1 LLWQLCLTVGI
12 AIFVSAICSLLEAA
26 LYSVPSSHIAVM
38 QKEGLAAGHILQR
51 LKGNISRPITAVLTL
66 NTVAATMGAALAGA
80 AAVRLFGE
88 HSLAWFSAGFTLL
101 ILIGAE
107 ILPKTIGV
115 AYNREL
121 APWIAL
127 PLQVLVT
134 ALSPV
139 IWFCQLITSLLP
151 TPSEKNQAYAEEVRA
166 IAAMGLSA
174 GSIDP
179 QEEKVIGNIL
189 ELKKKDVID
198 VMTPRTVTFCLDGN
212 QTIIQAKEYREKWN
226 RHSRVPVYDRT
237 PDEITGI
244 VLRKDLLL
252 FDAEGNE
259 SVPLASLAGPV
270 HFVPETV
277 PLSRVLLDFFEKR
290 QHLFV
295 VVDEYGSFTGV
306 ISLEDVIEEIVGQEI
321 MDESD
326 QVRDMRALAKSRRKE
341 KTSKVKERVGGA
353 AESVP
358 GKNQNK

>member
-1 LLWQLCLTVGI
+1 MLPQLCLTVFL
-12 AIFVSAICSLLEAA
+12 AVLVSALCSLLEAA
-26 LYSVPSSHIAVM
+26 LYSVPSSHLAVM

-66 NTVAATMGAALAGA
+66 NTVATTMGAALAGA
-80 AAVRLFGE
+80 TAASLFGE
-88 HSLAWFSAGFTLL
+88 HSLGWFSAAFTLL
-101 ILIGAE
+101 ILLGAE

-115 AYNREL
+115 AYSRQL

-127 PLQVLVT
+127 PLQVMVT
-134 ALSPV
+134 ALTPL

-151 TPSEKNQAYAEEVRA
+151 TPSEKNLAYAEEVRA
-166 IAAMGLSA
+166 VAALGLSA

-198 VMTPRTVTFCLDGN
+198 VMTPRTVTFTLDGDL
-212 QTIIQAKEYREKWN
+212 TLSQAKEYREEWN
-226 RHSRVPVYDRT
+226 RHSRVPVYDQN
-237 PDEITGI
+237 PEAITGI

-252 FDAEGNE
+252 TANE
-259 SVPLASLAGPV
+259 DGDSKRLASLAGPV
-270 HFVPETV
+270 HFVPETA

-326 QVRDMRALAKSRRKE
+326 QTRDMRALAKSRRKE
-341 KTSKVKERVGGA
+341 RVA
-353 AESVP
+353 R
-358 GKNQNK
+358 GKSRIA

>member
-1 LLWQLCLTVGI
+1 LLLQLCLTVGI
-12 AIFVSAICSLLEAA
+12 AILVAALCSLLEAA
-26 LYSVPSSHIAVM
+26 LYSLTSSHIAVM
-38 QKEGLAAGHILQR
+38 QKDGLTAGHILQR
-51 LKGNISRPITAVLTL
+51 LKSNISRPITAVLTL
-66 NTVAATMGAALAGA
+66 NTVAATMGAALAGSLVA
-80 AAVRLFGE
+80 TIFGE
-88 HSLAWFSAGFTLL
+88 HSLAWFSAGFTLVFL
-101 ILIGAE
+101 IVAE

-115 AYNREL
+115 AYSREL

-127 PLQVLVT
+127 PLQVMVT
-134 ALSPV
+134 TLSPI
-139 IWFCQLITSLLP
+139 IWFCQFITRLLP
-151 TPSEKNQAYAEEVRA
+151 TPSDKNQAYAEEVRA
-166 IAAMGLSA
+166 IAALGLRS
-174 GSIDP
+174 GNIDP

-212 QTIIQAKEYREKWN
+212 LTIAQAKEYREEWN
-226 RHSRVPVYDRT
+226 RHSRVPVYDHT

-244 VLRKDLLL
+244 ILRKDLLL
-252 FDAEGNE
+252 YNTEGGDSE
-259 SVPLASLAGPV
+259 HLAKLAGPV

-341 KTSKVKERVGGA
+341 RTGKGKERVT
-353 AESVP
+353 
-358 GKNQNK
+358 

>member
-1 LLWQLCLTVGI
+1 MLLQLCLTV
-12 AIFVSAICSLLEAA
+12 AAAVSVSALCSLLEAA
-26 LYSVPSSHIAVM
+26 LYSVPNSHVAVM
-38 QKEGLAAGHILQR
+38 QKEGLAAGHTLQR

-66 NTVAATMGAALAGA
+66 NTVANTLGAAVAGA
-80 AAVRLFGE
+80 MAAGLFGE
-88 HSLAWFSAGFTLL
+88 AGLGWFSAGFTLL
-101 ILIGAE
+101 ILIVAE
-107 ILPKTIGV
+107 IIPKTIGV
-115 AYNREL
+115 AYSREL

-134 ALSPV
+134 ALTPI
-139 IWFCQLITSLLP
+139 IWLCQLITRLLP
-151 TPSEKNQAYAEEVRA
+151 TPSDKNQAHAEEVRA
-166 IAAMGLSA
+166 IAALGLSS

-198 VMTPRTVTFCLDGN
+198 VMTPRTVTFTLPVN
-212 QTIIQAKEYREKWN
+212 FTVSQAKEYREEWN

-252 FDAEGNE
+252 YGTEGSDNDRL
-259 SVPLASLAGPV
+259 VVLAGPV
-270 HFVPETV
+270 HFVPETA
-277 PLSRVLLDFFEKR
+277 PLSQVLLDFFEKR

-326 QVRDMRALAKSRRKE
+326 QTRDMRALAKSRRKE
-341 KTSKVKERVGGA
+341 RVGRA
-353 AESVP
+353 KSP
-358 GKNQNK
+358 G

>member
-1 LLWQLCLTVGI
+1 MLLQLCLTVAL
-12 AIFVSAICSLLEAA
+12 AITVSAICSLLEAA

-51 LKGNISRPITAVLTL
+51 LKGNISKPITAVLTL
-66 NTVAATMGAALAGA
+66 NTVANTMGAAVAGA
-80 AAVRLFGE
+80 TAASLFGE
-88 HSLAWFSAGFTLL
+88 HSLGWFSAGFTLL

-107 ILPKTIGV
+107 IIPKTIGV
-115 AYNREL
+115 AYSRQL

-127 PLQVLVT
+127 PLQVMVT
-134 ALSPV
+134 ALTPI
-139 IWFCQLITSLLP
+139 IWFCQLITRLLP
-151 TPSEKNQAYAEEVRA
+151 TPSDKNQAHAEEVRA

-179 QEEKVIGNIL
+179 QEERVIGNIL

-198 VMTPRTVTFCLDGN
+198 VMTPRTVSFTLDGN
-212 QTIIQAKEYREKWN
+212 LTINQAKEEYREDWN

-252 FDAEGNE
+252 YGTEEHE
-259 SVPLASLAGPV
+259 SDRLVSLAGPV
-270 HFVPETV
+270 HFVPETA

-295 VVDEYGSFTGV
+295 VVDEYGSFTGL

-341 KTSKVKERVGGA
+341 RVGKA
-353 AESVP
+353 KPP
-358 GKNQNK
+358 G

>member
-1 LLWQLCLTVGI
+1 MLLQLCLTVVI
-12 AIFVSAICSLLEAA
+12 AITVAAVFSLLEAA
-26 LYSVPSSHIAVM
+26 LYSLPNSHIAVM
-38 QKEGLAAGHILQR
+38 QKEGHASGQILQR

-66 NTVAATMGAALAGA
+66 NTVANIMGAAMAGTIA
-80 AAVRLFGE
+80 ADLFGE
-88 HSLAWFSAGFTLL
+88 HSLGWFSAGFTMLSL
-101 ILIGAE
+101 ICSE
-107 ILPKTIGV
+107 IIPKTIGV
-115 AYNREL
+115 AYCREL

-134 ALSPV
+134 LLSPV
-139 IWFCQLITSLLP
+139 IWLCQLITSLLP
-151 TPSEKNQAYAEEVRA
+151 TPSKKNQAYAEEVRA
-166 IAAMGLSA
+166 IAALGLSS

-198 VMTPRTVTFCLDGN
+198 VMTPRTVTFSLDGSLS
-212 QTIIQAKEYREKWN
+212 ISQAKEYREDWN

-252 FDAEGNE
+252 NATERGE
-259 SVPLASLAGPV
+259 SDRLVSLAGPV
-270 HFVPETV
+270 HFVPETA

-326 QVRDMRALAKSRRKE
+326 QTRDMRALAKSRRKE
-341 KTSKVKERVGGA
+341 RVGRAKHQG
-353 AESVP
+353 
-358 GKNQNK
+358 

>member
-1 LLWQLCLTVGI
+1 MLLQLCLTVAI
-12 AIFVSAICSLLEAA
+12 AISVAAVFSLLEAA
-26 LYSVPSSHIAVM
+26 LYSLPSSHIAVM
-38 QKEGLAAGHILQR
+38 QKEGHAAGHILQR
-51 LKGNISRPITAVLTL
+51 LKSNISRPITAVLTL
-66 NTVAATMGAALAGA
+66 NTVANTMGAAMAGA
-80 AAVRLFGE
+80 IAADLFGE
-88 HSLAWFSAGFTLL
+88 HSLGWFSAGFTLL
-101 ILIGAE
+101 ILICAE
-107 ILPKTIGV
+107 IIPKTIGV
-115 AYNREL
+115 AYCREL

-139 IWFCQLITSLLP
+139 IWLCQLITRLLP
-151 TPSEKNQAYAEEVRA
+151 TPSAQNQAYAEEVRA
-166 IAAMGLSA
+166 IASMGLSA

-198 VMTPRTVTFCLDGN
+198 VMTPRTVSFTLDGN
-212 QTIIQAKEYREKWN
+212 LTINQAKEEYREDWN
-226 RHSRVPVYDRT
+226 SHSRVPVYDRT

-252 FDAEGNE
+252 YGTEEHE
-259 SVPLASLAGPV
+259 SDRLVSLAGPV
-270 HFVPETV
+270 HFVPETA

-295 VVDEYGSFTGV
+295 VVDEYGSFTGL

-341 KTSKVKERVGGA
+341 RVGKP
-353 AESVP
+353 SFQ
-358 GKNQNK
+358 K

>member
-1 LLWQLCLTVGI
+1 MLLQLCLTVAI
-12 AIFVSAICSLLEAA
+12 AISIAAVFSLLEAA
-26 LYSVPSSHIAVM
+26 LYSLPNSHIAVM
-38 QKEGLAAGHILQR
+38 QKEGHAAGHILQR

-66 NTVAATMGAALAGA
+66 NTVANIMGAAMAGA
-80 AAVRLFGE
+80 IAADLFGE
-88 HSLAWFSAGFTLL
+88 HSLGWFSAGFTMITLVCS
-101 ILIGAE
+101 E
-107 ILPKTIGV
+107 IIPKTIGV
-115 AYNREL
+115 AYCREL

-127 PLQVLVT
+127 PLQILVT

-139 IWFCQLITSLLP
+139 IWLFQMITRLLP
-151 TPSEKNQAYAEEVRA
+151 TPSNQNQAYAEEVRA
-166 IAAMGLSA
+166 IASMGLSS

-198 VMTPRTVTFCLDGN
+198 VMTPRTVTFTLPGN
-212 QTIIQAKEYREKWN
+212 LTISQAKEYREDWN

-252 FDAEGNE
+252 YGTEGSDAD
-259 SVPLASLAGPV
+259 LAKLAGPV
-270 HFVPETV
+270 HFVPETA

-326 QVRDMRALAKSRRKE
+326 QTRDMRALAKSRRKE
-341 KTSKVKERVGGA
+341 RVGRA
-353 AESVP
+353 KPP
-358 GKNQNK
+358 G

>member
-1 LLWQLCLTVGI
+1 MLLQLCLTVAL
-12 AIFVSAICSLLEAA
+12 AILVSAICSLLEAA

-38 QKEGLAAGHILQR
+38 QKEGLAAGHVLQR
-51 LKGNISRPITAVLTL
+51 LKSNISRPITAVLTL
-66 NTVAATMGAALAGA
+66 NTVANTMGAAVAGA
-80 AAVRLFGE
+80 TAASLFGE
-88 HSLAWFSAGFTLL
+88 HSLGWFSAGFTLL

-107 ILPKTIGV
+107 IIPKTIGV
-115 AYNREL
+115 AYSRQL

-127 PLQVLVT
+127 PLQVMVT
-134 ALSPV
+134 ALTPI

-151 TPSEKNQAYAEEVRA
+151 TPSDKNQAHAEEVRA
-166 IAAMGLSA
+166 IAAMGLRS

-198 VMTPRTVTFCLDGN
+198 VMTPRTVTFTLPGN
-212 QTIIQAKEYREKWN
+212 LSISQAKEYREDWN

-244 VLRKDLLL
+244 ILRKDLLL
-252 FDAEGNE
+252 YGTEGSDADR
-259 SVPLASLAGPV
+259 LASLAGPV
-270 HFVPETV
+270 HFVPETA

-326 QVRDMRALAKSRRKE
+326 QTRDMRALAKSRRKE
-341 KTSKVKERVGGA
+341 RVGRTKP
-353 AESVP
+353 P
-358 GKNQNK
+358 G

>member
-1 LLWQLCLTVGI
+1 LLLQLCLTVAI
-12 AIFVSAICSLLEAA
+12 AISIAAVFSLLEAA
-26 LYSVPSSHIAVM
+26 LYSLPNSHIAVM
-38 QKEGLAAGHILQR
+38 QKEGHAAGHILQR

-66 NTVAATMGAALAGA
+66 NTVANIMGAAMAGA
-80 AAVRLFGE
+80 IAADLFGE
-88 HSLAWFSAGFTLL
+88 HSLGWFSAGFTMITLVCS
-101 ILIGAE
+101 E
-107 ILPKTIGV
+107 IIPKTIGV
-115 AYNREL
+115 AYCREL

-127 PLQVLVT
+127 PLQILVT

-139 IWFCQLITSLLP
+139 IWLFQMITRLLP
-151 TPSEKNQAYAEEVRA
+151 TPSNQNQAYAEEVRA
-166 IAAMGLSA
+166 IASMGLSS

-198 VMTPRTVTFCLDGN
+198 VMTPRTVTFTLPGN
-212 QTIIQAKEYREKWN
+212 LTISQAKEYREDWN

-252 FDAEGNE
+252 YGTEGSDAD
-259 SVPLASLAGPV
+259 LAKLAGPV
-270 HFVPETV
+270 HFVPETA

-326 QVRDMRALAKSRRKE
+326 QTRDMRALAKSRRKE
-341 KTSKVKERVGGA
+341 RVGRA
-353 AESVP
+353 KPP
-358 GKNQNK
+358 G